1 MRLRWH
7 RVSERRWEGYD
18 EFEIVRAEVRREG
31 AQWRWV
37 VLDGFSD
44 TTGLAPTLRAAQA
57 AARRRVRPVL

>member
-18 EFEIVRAEVRREG
+18 DTEMVRAEVRREG
-31 AQWRWV
+31 TQWRWV

-44 TTGLAPTLRAAQA
+44 TTGLAPTRREAQA
-57 AARRRVRPVL
+57 AAQRRTRPVL